1 METPPYH
8 VSACCCLAD
17 NGHSALDGTGHHAAD
32 NVLLA
37 GEVEDDDGQNADH
50 NQRHH
55 RTQVHM
61 AVAALQVLDV
71 DGDGL
76 VLGAVQHQVGQEVVV
91 PHPHDLQHAHG
102 NEDGLEHGEHHREER
117 AQRSAAA
124 RK

>member
-61 AVAALQVLDV
+61 AVAALQILDV

-76 VLGAVQHQVGQEVVV
+76 VLGAVQHQVGPVSYT
-91 PHPHDLQHAHG
+91 HLRAH
-102 NEDGLEHGEHHREER
+102 ETD
-117 AQRSAAA
+117 
-124 RK
+124 

>member
-55 RTQVHM
+55 RKYRNCKRFLHVKTPP
-61 AVAALQVLDV
+61 
-71 DGDGL
+71 
-76 VLGAVQHQVGQEVVV
+76 VVF
-91 PHPHDLQHAHG
+91 
-102 NEDGLEHGEHHREER
+102 
-117 AQRSAAA
+117 
-124 RK
+124 

>member
-61 AVAALQVLDV
+61 AVAAL
-71 DGDGL
+71 
-76 VLGAVQHQVGQEVVV
+76 
-91 PHPHDLQHAHG
+91 
-102 NEDGLEHGEHHREER
+102 
-117 AQRSAAA
+117 
-124 RK
+124 